1 MFQYKWNEIIS
12 HFIGIFEVTTEEA
25 RLRAEYDQFKAHGAR
40 PSDDPDLPMIDP
52 DIRAPHVLGD
62 ADPGALRLPYKSPAP
77 ADDSIVGGR
86 PLDWAPNETLGGF
99 PAAPVAREFGG
110 APYDGGFRIPTPSP
124 FGETGDPYPEPRTA
138 SDPDGPTAPRG
149 SGEGGSSIAAVVYQQ
164 NYLDDN
170 DVLNTSGASVEF
182 MAPAGFDA
190 RLETMADTASGLDP
204 LESYAPPSSD
214 AAIADLSSSM
224 AAAALDAMTPP
235 PESTASIDQFRD
247 AAVEGVRVDGIEAE
261 ELPEWSDHMPTRLAP
276 PEKDEDDT
284 EFTPAAA
291 GERPVPLA
299 DEDGEADEEVEE
311 DEVDWGASHQ
321 LVTGSNTLVNQS
333 AITTDWGD
341 ASVVAIMGDSRTLDV
356 ISQVNV
362 WSDADTITGMG
373 SGTPDFDSDTVSMNA
388 AKITSTEAPEVQSS
402 FDMGTAATWS
412 QQLPQNWLVDRMDGN
427 LVNLN
432 WAKQTNYVTDHDV
445 TSVAFSGNET
455 WIQAGGNSVSNSFS
469 AVEISRSYDL
479 IVAEGD
485 LITSNVIRQMNVLL
499 DDDRVEMDAVYSG
512 LLSTRDNLLMNRA
525 EIHKAGDQ
533 AQHEMA
539 DAYKAAA
546 ADLKAGFNDIGK
558 DILSDPAFEGLG
570 MLRVL
575 HVGGS
580 ILNMQYIEQANV
592 LGDADQVMLAASRA
606 ASDAMADVAVST
618 GSNALMNL
626 ASIWDAR
633 ADADIHVRGEI
644 YSDALL
650 HQASLVSDADPDLA
664 IGDPSSLASEA
675 VAFLADGMLSDDDES
690 GHVGGSGASDH
701 WDTPD
706 VMQTMLS

>member
-25 RLRAEYDQFKAHGAR
+25 RLRAEYDQFKAHSAR
-40 PSDDPDLPMIDP
+40 PSDQPDLPIVDP
-52 DIRAPHVLGD
+52 DIKAPHELGD
-62 ADPGALRLPYKSPAP
+62 ADPGALRLPYKAGAP
-77 ADDSIVGGR
+77 TDESLGGGR
-86 PLDWAPNETLGGF
+86 PLDWAPDAALGSF
-99 PAAPVAREFGG
+99 SDAPFAREFSA
-110 APYDGGFRIPTPSP
+110 APFDSAFRKPNPSP
-124 FGETGDPYPEPRTA
+124 FGETGGPSPEPRGA
-138 SDPDGPTAPRG
+138 SGPDGPPVPRG
-149 SGEGGSSIAAVVYQQ
+149 SGEGGSSVAAVVYQH
-164 NYLDDN
+164 NYLHDN
-170 DVLNTSGASVEF
+170 DVLNTSGSSFEF
-182 MAPAGFDA
+182 MAPAGFDT
-190 RLETMADTASGLDP
+190 RLETMFDSAEGLDP
-204 LESYAPPSSD
+204 LGPYAPPTSD
-214 AAIADLSSSM
+214 AAIADMSSAM
-224 AAAALDAMTPP
+224 ASAALEAMTPSSGP
-235 PESTASIDQFRD
+235 TASVEQFRD
-247 AAVEGVRVDGIEAE
+247 AAAHGVRVDGIETE
-261 ELPEWSDHMPTRLAP
+261 ELPEWSDLMPTRLAP

-284 EFTPAAA
+284 EFELAAA
-291 GERPVPLA
+291 GERPVPLPD
-299 DEDGEADEEVEE
+299 DEKEPDEEVEE
-311 DEVDWGASHQ
+311 DEADWGAAHQ
-321 LVTGSNTLVNQS
+321 LVTGSNTLVNQT

-341 ASVVAIMGDSRTLDV
+341 ASVVAVMGDSRTLDV

-362 WSDADTITGMG
+362 WSDVDTIIGVG
-373 SGTPDFDSDTVSMNA
+373 SATPDFDSETVALNA
-388 AKITSTEAPEVQSS
+388 AKITPTEAPEAQAS
-402 FDMGTAATWS
+402 FDTGTGATWS
-412 QQLPQNWLVDRMDGN
+412 QQWPQNWLVDRMDGD

-432 WAKQTNYVTDHDV
+432 WATQTNYVTDHDV

-469 AVEISRSYDL
+469 AVEFSRSYDL

-485 LITSNVIRQMNVLL
+485 LVTSNVIRQKNVLL

-512 LLSTRDNLLMNRA
+512 MLSTRDNLLLNRA
-525 EIHKAGDQ
+525 EIRKAGDQ

-546 ADLKAGFNDIGK
+546 SDLKAGFNDIGK

-570 MLRVL
+570 LLRVL

-580 ILNMQYIEQANV
+580 ILNMQYVEQANV
-592 LGDADQVMLAASRA
+592 LGDADQVMLAAHRA

-633 ADADIHVRGEI
+633 GDADIHVRGEI

-650 HQASLVSDADPDLA
+650 HQASLVSDADPELA

-675 VAFLADGMLSDDDES
+675 VAFLADGMLTDDDET
-690 GHVGGSGASDH
+690 GPVGGSGASDH